1 MILKT
6 YSHTKLKRWRR
17 RFLGYKGKVKL
28 DYKTKDLVKRL
39 KFGDIAVIDHRD
51 LDEVAARSLAAKGVK
66 YVINTNS
73 SISGRY
79 PNLGPAV
86 LNNSGVTIIDHVNQ
100 DIFDKLKEG
109 EELEIEKNKL
119 YYNRELIGEGEIL
132 TQERITELLGETEN
146 NLEYELDKFV
156 ENTLQYAKKEKSLI
170 LDLQIP
176 DVQTSFKDR
185 HVLIV
190 VRGQDYQA
198 DLRAIKSYITDLKP
212 VIIGVDG
219 GADACLELDIQPDLI
234 IGDMDSVSNRAL
246 LSEAELVVHAYPDGK
261 APGMGRLNKLG
272 LQGLKFPAPGTSE
285 DIAMLLAYEQG
296 ASLIVAVGTHSN
308 IIDFLEKGRPGM
320 ASTFLTRMKIG
331 SILVDAR
338 GVSKLYKKSISYED
352 LIKLAVAALIPILII
367 LLVSKPIRQVVRLLI
382 VWLKL
387 TFGI

>member
-1 MILKT
+1 M
-6 YSHTKLKRWRR
+6 
-17 RFLGYKGKVKL
+17 GYKGTVKL
-28 DYKTKDLVKRL
+28 DHKTKDLVKRL
-39 KFGDIAVIDHRD
+39 KIGDIAVINHRD

-86 LNNSGVTIIDHVNQ
+86 LHESGVTIIDHV
-100 DIFDKLKEG
+100 DKSIFQKLKEG
-109 EELEIEKNKL
+109 EELEIEGNRL
-119 YYNRELIGEGEIL
+119 YYNQEEIAAGEIL

-146 NLEYELDKFV
+146 NLELELDKFV

-170 LDLQIP
+170 LDLKVP
-176 DVQTSFKDR
+176 NVRTSFQDR

-198 DLRAIKSYITDLKP
+198 DLKAIKSYITDLQP

-234 IGDMDSVSNRAL
+234 IGDMDSVSNQAL
-246 LSEAELVVHAYPDGK
+246 RSGAELVVHAYPDGR
-261 APGMGRLNKLG
+261 APGMDRLHELS

-285 DIAMLLAYEQG
+285 DIAMLLAYERG

-352 LIKLAVAALIPILII
+352 LLKVTLAALIPIIII
-367 LLVSKPIRQVVRLLI
+367 LLVSKPMRQVMRLLVI
-382 VWLKL
+382 WLKL
-387 TFGI
+387 TLGI

>member
-1 MILKT
+1 MD
-6 YSHTKLKRWRR
+6 
-17 RFLGYKGKVKL
+17 YKGKVKL
-28 DYKTKDLVKRL
+28 DHKTKNLAKRL
-39 KFGDIAVIDHRD
+39 KPGDIAVIDHRD

-86 LNNSGVTIIDHVNQ
+86 LNTSGVTIIDHVNQ

-109 EELEIEKNKL
+109 EELEIEENKL
-119 YYNRELIGEGEIL
+119 YYNQELIGEGEIL
-132 TQERITELLGETEN
+132 TQERISELLGETEN

-170 LDLQIP
+170 LDLKIP
-176 DVQTSFKDR
+176 YVQTAFKDR

-246 LSEAELVVHAYPDGK
+246 LSGPELVVHAYPDGR
-261 APGMGRLNKLG
+261 APGMDRLNKLG